1 MEFIGEKIYLPGD
14 VVFEGKAPRSLELIV
29 YEKDGKVIASVPL
42 TLTEDK
48 RIIPLESVFKPKV
61 GDPIVGIVEDKR
73 GPNFVVDTGTAYSGM
88 ILARETKGI
97 FRRDDVVFGKVA
109 RVEEGGTFILGE
121 IRKLIGGRIFEVPP
135 SKVPRIIG
143 KGASMVNM
151 IKEKTK
157 TQIYVGAN
165 GYIWIR
171 GSPKATIKVMNAIK
185 LIVRS
190 SHLRGLTDRI
200 AKMLEE

>member
-14 VVFEGKAPRSLELIV
+14 VLFEGRAPRSLELVV

-73 GPNFVVDTGTAYSGM
+73 GPNFVVDTGTAYTGL
-88 ILARETKGI
+88 ILSRETKGI

-121 IRKLIGGRIFEVPP
+121 VRKLIGGRIFEVPP

-143 KGASMVNM
+143 KGASMVNL

-171 GSPKATIKVMNAIK
+171 GSPRAVIKVMNAIK

-200 AKMLEE
+200 SKMLEE